1 MNLQNLPNR
10 DERSDRLKSCIVPK
24 LDYFLFADYASMEVR
39 LLAYFM
45 AISEVNDPSLANQLN
60 AGLDPHKAT
69 AVDVYGLEYDDVT
82 AEQRQAAKTCL
93 FSIIYGGG
101 APTLIRQGIVKT
113 KKEGYALLDRFYS
126 ARPGIRA
133 IDLLARSTFESRG
146 FVRSFWGREL
156 RPLSPHKALNYIIQG
171 SGADVTKDAMI
182 KVYDWIEGMGWM
194 SHLVLTIHDEL
205 GLDVV
210 VMELVNVATNLPRL
224 MGNEQIDAIVK
235 LEVDLGYGLRWSQK
249 DPYAKERKY
258 G

>member
-1 MNLQNLPNR
+1 M
-10 DERSDRLKSCIVPK
+10 PK

-69 AVDVYGLEYDDVT
+69 AVDVYQVEYDDVSPLM
-82 AEQRQAAKTCL
+82 RQSAKTCL

-113 KKEGYALLDRFYS
+113 KKEGYALLDRFYT

-133 IDLLARSTFESRG
+133 IDMLARSTFESRG

-182 KVYDWIEGMGWM
+182 NTYDWLECYGRQ

-205 GLDVV
+205 GLDV
-210 VMELVNVATNLPRL
+210 MQYEIDELAAVLPFL

-235 LEVDLGYGLRWSQK
+235 LEVDLGYGERWSQK
-249 DPYAKERKY
+249 DPYEKERKY